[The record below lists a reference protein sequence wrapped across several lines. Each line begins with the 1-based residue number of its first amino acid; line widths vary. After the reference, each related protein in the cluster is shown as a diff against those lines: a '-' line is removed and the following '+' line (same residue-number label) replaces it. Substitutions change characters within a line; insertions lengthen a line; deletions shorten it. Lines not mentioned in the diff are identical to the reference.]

1 MFNPEKVERRG
12 NSVNAAD
19 YDLLLRQYHEAI
31 DCIVGMVASNLDAA
45 VVLSKSVLA
54 RDNQIQ

>member
-12 NSVNAAD
+12 NSVNATD